1 MRVAWVGT
9 YVPEFSRNRRLA
21 EYLARCDVELSVT
34 RVDLWPSNRLE
45 AFERR
50 RMVVWLKALVAYPLL
65 LLKLFFQRRPDVYLV
80 SYPGWFDLPVVKLV
94 AAMKRRPVVFD
105 IFISLFDTAVSDRQ
119 LVEPSS
125 VVARLAR
132 LMDRL
137 ALRLADVVIAD
148 CPAHGRFFSSLA
160 GGTPRVEVLYLG
172 ANEEVF
178 RPRSNTDPVPGRVL
192 FYGTYVPLQGAE
204 WIVRAAS
211 ILADRGVPAEFVMV
225 GDGQERQ
232 RVEDLSRSLGGNVE
246 FRQAMSPDQLVDEM
260 YRASVVLGVF
270 GTSAKA
276 NRVIPHKVFEAVA
289 CGRPVLTADTEAIR
303 EGFDDGAIATCP
315 PGDPGALANALAEL
329 ASDPARLR
337 DLANGAR
344 AVYVRRYSADNQVQ
358 RLARILKAARRR
370 ERPGSK

>member
-1 MRVAWVGT
+1 
-9 YVPEFSRNRRLA
+9 
-21 EYLARCDVELSVT
+21 
-34 RVDLWPSNRLE
+34 
-45 AFERR
+45 
-50 RMVVWLKALVAYPLL
+50 
-65 LLKLFFQRRPDVYLV
+65 
-80 SYPGWFDLPVVKLV
+80 
-94 AAMKRRPVVFD
+94 
-105 IFISLFDTAVSDRQ
+105 
-119 LVEPSS
+119 
-125 VVARLAR
+125 
-132 LMDRL
+132 
-137 ALRLADVVIAD
+137 
-148 CPAHGRFFSSLA
+148 
-160 GGTPRVEVLYLG
+160 
-172 ANEEVF
+172 
-178 RPRSNTDPVPGRVL
+178 
-192 FYGTYVPLQGAE
+192 
-204 WIVRAAS
+204 
-211 ILADRGVPAEFVMV
+211 
-225 GDGQERQ
+225 
-232 RVEDLSRSLGGNVE
+232 
-246 FRQAMSPDQLVDEM
+246 MSPDQLVDEM